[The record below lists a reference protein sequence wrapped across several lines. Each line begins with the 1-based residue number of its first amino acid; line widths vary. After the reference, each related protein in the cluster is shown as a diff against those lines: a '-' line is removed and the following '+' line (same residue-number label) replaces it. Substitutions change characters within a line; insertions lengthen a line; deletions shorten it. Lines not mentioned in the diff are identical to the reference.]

1 MRKQKA
7 VQLSIRPLFVCC
19 GEKGEGGKVGGGA
32 SFGEVI

>member
-19 GEKGEGGKVGGGA
+19 GENGKGGKGGE
-32 SFGEVI
+32 F